1 MLWKFCYKFFCYSLT
16 IYICRDSLACPFAL
30 IFLKVEFRRFCQ
42 PPTRLYSVC
51 GRRPWCCS
59 RVSNEAR
66 DRRTVL
72 QRKRLDGEETREER
86 RGTERG
92 KNAGLD
98 DKRRECV
105 ERWKRVTRKRSW
117 EECRGR
123 NGRDEGK
130 CLWRQQQ
137 QPQHDSSLVER
148 WQFIVQQHRKIL
160 LCSRKTRQR

>member
-1 MLWKFCYKFFCYSLT
+1 MIHLRAHFAS
-16 IYICRDSLACPFAL
+16 FAL
-30 IFLKVEFRRFCQ
+30 IFLKVEFRGFCQ
-42 PPTRLYSVC
+42 PPTRVYSVC

-72 QRKRLDGEETREER
+72 QRTRLDGEETREER
-86 RGTERG
+86 RRRRG
-92 KNAGLD
+92 KNARATTRGG
-98 DKRRECV
+98 CV
-105 ERWKRVTRKRSW
+105 ERWKRATRKRSW

-137 QPQHDSSLVER
+137 QPQHDSSLVRR

-160 LCSRKTRQR
+160 LCSRLTKQNASTIMFHQ